1 MKKFLVNV
9 CVVGLLAG
17 ILTGCGSKE
26 VISKKSFA
34 ETVSEYSY
42 QVKDQSKMIA
52 EGSDLKT
59 VYLAIPKKEDTEKKE
74 ESENVSHAQNQI
86 EFYEFTSEKAGK
98 EHFKKLSDEL
108 VAAYKNEKGY
118 ETNETSV
125 KNGEMRV
132 VETEKQYY
140 RLSRIED
147 TLVVGIAPKEQ
158 QKDCE
163 KILNDL
169 GY

>member
-1 MKKFLVNV
+1 MKKFLVTV

-17 ILTGCGSKE
+17 LLTGCGTKE
-26 VISKKSFA
+26 VISKKAFA
-34 ETVSEYSY
+34 EKVAEYSY

-74 ESENVSHAQNQI
+74 ELEKVSHAQNQI

>member
-1 MKKFLVNV
+1 MKKFLVTV

-17 ILTGCGSKE
+17 LLTGCGTKE
-26 VISKKSFA
+26 VISKKAFA
-34 ETVSEYSY
+34 EKVAEYSY
-42 QVKDQSKMIA
+42 QVKDQSKMIV

-74 ESENVSHAQNQI
+74 ELEKVSHAQNQI

>member
-1 MKKFLVNV
+1 MYNKRVIQEV
-9 CVVGLLAG
+9 
-17 ILTGCGSKE
+17 KE
-26 VISKKSFA
+26 
-34 ETVSEYSY
+34 
-42 QVKDQSKMIA
+42 
-52 EGSDLKT
+52 
-59 VYLAIPKKEDTEKKE
+59 
-74 ESENVSHAQNQI
+74 
-86 EFYEFTSEKAGK
+86 TSE
-98 EHFKKLSDEL
+98 
-108 VAAYKNEKGY
+108 NEKGY

>member
-1 MKKFLVNV
+1 MKKFLVTV

-17 ILTGCGSKE
+17 LLTGCGTKE
-26 VISKKSFA
+26 VISKKAFA
-34 ETVSEYSY
+34 EKVAEYSY

-74 ESENVSHAQNQI
+74 ESEKVSHAKNQI

>member
-1 MKKFLVNV
+1 MKKFLVTV

-17 ILTGCGSKE
+17 LLTGCGTKE
-26 VISKKSFA
+26 VISKKAFA
-34 ETVSEYSY
+34 EKVAEYSY

-59 VYLAIPKKEDTEKKE
+59 VYLAIPKKEDTAMKE
-74 ESENVSHAQNQI
+74 ELEKVSHAQNQI

>member
-1 MKKFLVNV
+1 MKKFLVTV
-9 CVVGLLAG
+9 CVVGLLVG
-17 ILTGCGSKE
+17 LLTGCGTKE
-26 VISKKSFA
+26 VISKKAFA
-34 ETVSEYSY
+34 EKVAEYSY

-52 EGSDLKT
+52 DGSDLKT

-74 ESENVSHAQNQI
+74 ESEKVSHAQNQI

>member
-1 MKKFLVNV
+1 M
-9 CVVGLLAG
+9 
-17 ILTGCGSKE
+17 
-26 VISKKSFA
+26 
-34 ETVSEYSY
+34 
-42 QVKDQSKMIA
+42 
-52 EGSDLKT
+52 
-59 VYLAIPKKEDTEKKE
+59 
-74 ESENVSHAQNQI
+74 
-86 EFYEFTSEKAGK
+86 
-98 EHFKKLSDEL
+98 

-132 VETEKQYY
+132 VETEEQYY
-140 RLSRIED
+140 RLFRIED